1 MSLVTNVVDI
11 HALKRGRPRSEPA
24 RLAILQ
30 AAAEMLSERGLRAMT
45 IEQIAKRAGVAK
57 TTIYRRWPSKAT
69 LALEAFLNE
78 FLSTQPPVDT
88 GAFESDLRTALSA
101 WVATVDGTPTG
112 RSLVSLIA
120 EVQLDPALAFTWREN
135 ILLSVRTQHRKMVD
149 RAIARGEIPARSDAD
164 VLMDMLYGPAYHRLL
179 QGHLG
184 FPPEFVELVVAMV
197 VAGAKAGAAISSVR

>member
-88 GAFESDLRTALSA
+88 GTF
-101 WVATVDGTPTG
+101 
-112 RSLVSLIA
+112 
-120 EVQLDPALAFTWREN
+120 
-135 ILLSVRTQHRKMVD
+135 
-149 RAIARGEIPARSDAD
+149 
-164 VLMDMLYGPAYHRLL
+164 
-179 QGHLG
+179 
-184 FPPEFVELVVAMV
+184 
-197 VAGAKAGAAISSVR
+197 